1 MLPKVGKFIF
11 LSGVLL
17 LAAALLYS
25 AYYKLPGAVWGA
37 ISFIL
42 CLGTG
47 TAFFRPLPRTENK
60 TPSEVREKALF
71 VRLSGQKRF
80 FVNANKC
87 APGDRAK
94 VVSKNGKFYVYAGGM
109 IIGTLSASN
118 AKKNLGKENRD
129 ILLRN
134 FRLPRRPRRRRNFYR
149 YRKSLRRMNISRL
162 AELTR
167 QFSRKTS
174 FVGQRRPSANTLA
187 DGSVL
192 LPRNFYGSGR

>member
-1 MLPKVGKFIF
+1 MKNKRDMLPKVGKFIF

-17 LAAALLYS
+17 LAAALMYS

-118 AKKNLGKENRD
+118 AKKISGKKIVIYSYEIFGCPD
-129 ILLRN
+129 D
-134 FRLPRRPRRRRNFYR
+134 P
-149 YRKSLRRMNISRL
+149 K
-162 AELTR
+162 
-167 QFSRKTS
+167 
-174 FVGQRRPSANTLA
+174 
-187 DGSVL
+187 DGEIFTVTVKACDE
-192 LPRNFYGSGR
+192 